1 MGLFKKKAKD
11 EEFLSP
17 MEGIVRELTDVPD
30 QVFSEKVMGDGF
42 AIEPTGPIVAA
53 PVSAKVETTFP
64 TGHAFGLK
72 ASDGTEILIHIGID
86 TVQLDGKGFDVKVK
100 EGDDVKQGDTLVEID
115 LNVIKESGKALIS
128 PIVFTDGKTVE
139 VRKNNQ
145 RVALLE
151 KRIVDVFED

>member
-1 MGLFKKKAKD
+1 M
-11 EEFLSP
+11 
-17 MEGIVRELTDVPD
+17 
-30 QVFSEKVMGDGF
+30 
-42 AIEPTGPIVAA
+42 
-53 PVSAKVETTFP
+53 
-64 TGHAFGLK
+64 
-72 ASDGTEILIHIGID
+72 
-86 TVQLDGKGFDVKVK
+86 QLDGKGFDVKVK

-151 KRIVDVFED
+151 KRSVDVFED